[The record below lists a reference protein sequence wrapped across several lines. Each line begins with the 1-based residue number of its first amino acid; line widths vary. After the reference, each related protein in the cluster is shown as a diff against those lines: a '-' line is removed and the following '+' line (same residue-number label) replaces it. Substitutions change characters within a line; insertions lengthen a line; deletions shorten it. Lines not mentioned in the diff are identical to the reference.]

1 MISQEDKKWI
11 ENKCGKVDRPLL
23 YAMIIIILIS
33 SFDNF
38 ENVIIKIINNIKPP
52 ITMEIK

>member
-1 MISQEDKKWI
+1 MLSKDDKDWL

-23 YAMIIIILIS
+23 YAMLIIILIS

-38 ENVIIKIINNIKPP
+38 ESVIIKIINNMKPP

>member
-1 MISQEDKKWI
+1 MLSEDDKEWI
-11 ENKCGKVDRPLL
+11 ENKCGKVNRPLL
-23 YAMIIIILIS
+23 YTMLIIILIS

-38 ENVIIKIINNIKPP
+38 ENVIIKIINNMKPP